1 MTHAT
6 RLSTALLLAAAT
18 VATSPAAA
26 QSSRLAAGTQPT
38 VHVGVAG
45 GVVIPR
51 TGASARTIENGL
63 HGQAFALVRLPG
75 GLPTLRLNVD
85 YDHMRFGRP
94 TTGTTSATG
103 TADAPDATRTLID
116 GVAGLH
122 LDLLHGP
129 VRPYVVAGVGAFN
142 VRDRLR
148 DAALSAAAGGT
159 SAAALASLEQS
170 TTNLGVD
177 GGAGVA
183 FRLGRID
190 GFVESRLRN
199 VYTRQRGLVDTRSIQ
214 SFPIAFGLTF

>member
-6 RLSTALLLAAAT
+6 RLSTALLFAAAT
-18 VATSPAAA
+18 AATSPAAA
-26 QSSRLAAGTQPT
+26 QSSRLAAGSQPT
-38 VHVGVAG
+38 VHVGIAG

-75 GLPTLRLNVD
+75 GLPALRLNVD

-94 TTGTTSATG
+94 TTGTTG
-103 TADAPDATRTLID
+103 TTPTAGAAEAPDATRTMID

-142 VRDRLR
+142 IR
-148 DAALSAAAGGT
+148 DALRTAATGGALPDATT
-159 SAAALASLEQS
+159 S
-170 TTNLGVD
+170 TNLGVD
-177 GGAGVA
+177 GGAGLA

-190 GFVESRLRN
+190 GFVETRLRN

-214 SFPIAFGLTF
+214 SLPIAFGLTF